1 MRQKT
6 VWITGASRGIGRQAA
21 LDFGKQGWNVVIHCH
36 THREEAEAV
45 RQSIGRNAIVTA
57 GDVASREEVH
67 AVYQKALDAF
77 GRVDVL
83 INNAAVASQEL
94 FTEIQEEDW
103 RRMFAVNVEGVYHC
117 IQTVL
122 PDMIRRREG
131 KIVNISSMWGQVG
144 ASCEVCY
151 SATKA
156 AVIGMTKALA
166 KEVGLSGIQVNC
178 VAPGVIATEM
188 NAHLSGADMQAL
200 AEDTPL
206 GRLGAPEDI
215 SRALL
220 FLASEDADFIT
231 GQVLGVNGGFVI

>member
-21 LDFGKQGWNVVIHCH
+21 LDFGRQGWNVVIHCH

-94 FTEIQEEDW
+94 FTEMQEENW
-103 RRMFAVNVEGVYHC
+103 RRIFAVNVEGVYHC
-117 IQTVL
+117 TQTVL

>member
-67 AVYQKALDAF
+67 AVYQKALNAF

-83 INNAAVASQEL
+83 INNAAVSSQEL
-94 FTEIQEEDW
+94 FTEIREDNW
-103 RRMFAVNVEGVYHC
+103 RRIFAVNVEGVYHC

-131 KIVNISSMWGQVG
+131 KIINISSMWGQVG

>member
-21 LDFGKQGWNVVIHCH
+21 LDFGRQGWNVVIHCH

-83 INNAAVASQEL
+83 INNAAVSSQEL
-94 FTEIQEEDW
+94 FTEMQEENW
-103 RRMFAVNVEGVYHC
+103 RRIFAVNVGGVYHC
-117 IQTVL
+117 TQTVL

>member
-94 FTEIQEEDW
+94 FTEMQEEDW

-122 PDMIRRREG
+122 PDMICRREG
-131 KIVNISSMWGQVG
+131 KIINISSMWGQVG

-206 GRLGAPEDI
+206 GRLGTPEDI
-215 SRALL
+215 SRVLL
-220 FLASEDADFIT
+220 FLASEDANFIT

>member
-21 LDFGKQGWNVVIHCH
+21 LDFGRQGWNVVIHCH

-94 FTEIQEEDW
+94 FTEMQEENW
-103 RRMFAVNVEGVYHC
+103 RRIFAVNVEGVYHC
-117 IQTVL
+117 TQTVL

-131 KIVNISSMWGQVG
+131 KIINISSMWGQVG

>member
-45 RQSIGRNAIVTA
+45 RQSIGRNAIVAA

-67 AVYQKALDAF
+67 AVYQQALDAF

-94 FTEIQEEDW
+94 FTEMQEENW
-103 RRMFAVNVEGVYHC
+103 RRIFAVNVEGVYHC
-117 IQTVL
+117 TQTVL

-151 SATKA
+151 SAAKA

-188 NAHLSGADMQAL
+188 NAHLSGEDMQAL
-200 AEDTPL
+200 AEETPL
-206 GRLGAPEDI
+206 GRLGTPGDV
-215 SRALL
+215 SHALL
-220 FLASEDADFIT
+220 FLASENADFIT

>member
-21 LDFGKQGWNVVIHCH
+21 LDFGRQGWNVVIHCH

-94 FTEIQEEDW
+94 FTEMQEENW
-103 RRMFAVNVEGVYHC
+103 RRIFAVNVEGVYHC
-117 IQTVL
+117 TQTVL

-206 GRLGAPEDI
+206 GRLGAPEDV

-220 FLASEDADFIT
+220 FLASENADFIT

>member
-21 LDFGKQGWNVVIHCH
+21 LDFGRQGWNVVIHCH

-94 FTEIQEEDW
+94 FTEMQEENW
-103 RRMFAVNVEGVYHC
+103 RRIFAVNVEGVYHC
-117 IQTVL
+117 TQTVL

-131 KIVNISSMWGQVG
+131 SLLFGDKGRCDRNDKGPGKGSGPFGHPGQLRGTRGDRHRNERPFERSGYAGFGRGYAAGAVG
-144 ASCEVCY
+144 RTGGYFPC
-151 SATKA
+151 A
-156 AVIGMTKALA
+156 AIFG
-166 KEVGLSGIQVNC
+166 
-178 VAPGVIATEM
+178 
-188 NAHLSGADMQAL
+188 
-200 AEDTPL
+200 L
-206 GRLGAPEDI
+206 GRCG
-215 SRALL
+215 
-220 FLASEDADFIT
+220 FHHWT
-231 GQVLGVNGGFVI
+231 GFGSQRRICDLNI

>member
-21 LDFGKQGWNVVIHCH
+21 LDFGRQGWNVVIHCH

-94 FTEIQEEDW
+94 FTEMQEENW
-103 RRMFAVNVEGVYHC
+103 RRIFAVNVEGVYHC
-117 IQTVL
+117 TQTVL
-122 PDMIRRREG
+122 PDMSRRREG

-188 NAHLSGADMQAL
+188 NAHLSGEDMRAL

-206 GRLGAPEDI
+206 GRLGTPEDV

>member
-83 INNAAVASQEL
+83 INNAAVSSQEL